1 MRYADDSCRSA
12 LLQRLLPLRE
22 REPYNA
28 ALDMRFAS
36 ETQPDPNPL
45 LPYVRFRAA
54 NFFRR
59 PSARGPIGD
68 AGPGP
73 PRRLCVP
80 EVLGN
85 QLDRSYIRSVLRR
98 LTYTAPVWTANS

>member
-22 REPYNA
+22 REPYGA

-36 ETQPDPNPL
+36 ETQPDRNPL

-54 NFFRR
+54 NFDRQ
-59 PSARGPIGD
+59 PSARGRSATFNPH
-68 AGPGP
+68 P
-73 PRRLCVP
+73 PTDGRFVTQAVRR
-80 EVLGN
+80 E
-85 QLDRSYIRSVLRR
+85 R
-98 LTYTAPVWTANS
+98 LLF

>member
-22 REPYNA
+22 REPHSA

-36 ETQPDPNPL
+36 ETQPNPL

-54 NFFRR
+54 NF
-59 PSARGPIGD
+59 
-68 AGPGP
+68 
-73 PRRLCVP
+73 
-80 EVLGN
+80 
-85 QLDRSYIRSVLRR
+85 DR
-98 LTYTAPVWTANS
+98 